1 MNCLITPFSQCF
13 TSILPSAH
21 GLFVDL
27 STSDIEILITA
38 PLPRG
43 RPPKAAQLTRQRA
56 GRPDRNAWRDVTR
69 AWKALTISAR
79 PTRSEQRTCC
89 CGCPWTR
96 AAALPSSSVDVLHF
110 IESLW
115 IFTFIRTVQSATR
128 RFGLHVTTA
137 YVLLVALLVSL

>member
-89 CGCPWTR
+89 CGCPWTGCR
-96 AAALPSSSVDVLHF
+96 TSVVVRWRSAFYRITLNFHIYTHGPVGDSAFRLTCYYRIRF
-110 IESLW
+110 ISG
-115 IFTFIRTVQSATR
+115 FTR
-128 RFGLHVTTA
+128 
-137 YVLLVALLVSL
+137 